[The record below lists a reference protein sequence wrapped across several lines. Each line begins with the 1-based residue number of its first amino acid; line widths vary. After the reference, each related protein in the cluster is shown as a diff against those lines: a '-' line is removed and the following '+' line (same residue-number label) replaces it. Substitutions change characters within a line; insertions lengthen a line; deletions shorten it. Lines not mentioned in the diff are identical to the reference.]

1 MKKEIIKKPFDL
13 EAYKKGAKIQTRDGH
28 EVRIVCTNA
37 ENPRFPIIALAK
49 LYNEEEVVVHYTL
62 EGKALLAD
70 IIHQNDLVIVEEV
83 KEPEE
88 PEFWSDKED
97 KQAKG
102 WVIDFESNIVY
113 HTPTQYNHRQHK
125 YFASWKQAKSAIA
138 MAMISQIMAND
149 IEHFG
154 GVVTDEEW
162 DDDDLKYVIY
172 RRNNNITSI
181 AVTKFEYCFLAFHT
195 MAQRDLFLEK
205 YRDLVKDYLMID

>member
-28 EVRIVCTNA
+28 KVRIVCTNA

-70 IIHQNDLVIVEEV
+70 TIHQNDLVIVEEV
-83 KEPEE
+83 KES
-88 PEFWSDKED
+88 EFWSDNKNNTFHGFSIHNVTTDGIFTEVEAAPNTEVNYD
-97 KQAKG
+97 IF
-102 WVIDFESNIVY
+102 V
-113 HTPTQYNHRQHK
+113 TM
-125 YFASWKQAKSAIA
+125 KQAKSALA
-138 MAMISQIMAND
+138 MARIGQILAND

-154 GVVTDEEW
+154 GVITDDEW
-162 DDDDLKYVIY
+162 EDDDLKYVIY
-172 RRNNNITSI
+172 RRNNNISSI

-195 MAQRDLFLEK
+195 AAQRDLFLKK

>member
-1 MKKEIIKKPFDL
+1 MKKKIIKKPFDL
-13 EAYKKGAKIQTRDGH
+13 EAYKNGAKIQTRDGH

-70 IIHQNDLVIVEEV
+70 VIHQNDLVIVEEV
-83 KEPEE
+83 KGPEY
-88 PEFWSDKED
+88 WSED
-97 KQAKG
+97 ISNTISGFEISPSARITE
-102 WVIDFESNIVY
+102 IDGAHNIEAF
-113 HTPTQYNHRQHK
+113 YNV
-125 YFASWKQAKSAIA
+125 FATKSQAKSAKA
-138 MAMISQIMAND
+138 MARISQILAND

-162 DDDDLKYVIY
+162 EDDDLKYVIY
-172 RRNNNITSI
+172 RRNNNISSI

-195 MAQRDLFLEK
+195 AAQRDLFLTK
-205 YRDLVKDYLMID
+205 YRDLVKDYLMLR

>member
-1 MKKEIIKKPFDL
+1 MKKKIIKKPFDL
-13 EAYKKGAKIQTRDGH
+13 EAYKNGAKIQTRDGH

-83 KEPEE
+83 KGPEY
-88 PEFWSDKED
+88 WSED
-97 KQAKG
+97 TSNTISGFEISPSARITE
-102 WVIDFESNIVY
+102 IDGAPNREAF
-113 HTPTQYNHRQHK
+113 YNV
-125 YFASWKQAKSAIA
+125 FATKSQAKSAKA
-138 MAMISQIMAND
+138 MARISQILAND

-162 DDDDLKYVIY
+162 DDDNLKYIIY
-172 RRNNNITSI
+172 RRNNNISI
-181 AVTKFEYCFLAFHT
+181 AATFEYYFLAFHT
-195 MAQRDLFLEK
+195 MAQRDLFLKK
-205 YRDLVKDYLMID
+205 YCDLVKDYLMID

>member
-70 IIHQNDLVIVEEV
+70 TIHQNDLVIVEEV
-83 KEPEE
+83 KGPEY
-88 PEFWSDKED
+88 WSEGTTNTISGF
-97 KQAKG
+97 QISSNARITE
-102 WVIDFESNIVY
+102 IDGAPNREAF
-113 HTPTQYNHRQHK
+113 YNV
-125 YFASWKQAKSAIA
+125 FATKLQAKSAKA
-138 MAMISQIMAND
+138 MARISQILAND

-162 DDDDLKYVIY
+162 DDDSWKYVIF
-172 RRNNNITSI
+172 RSSNKINKIGISV
-181 AVTKFEYCFLAFHT
+181 AYCDYHFLAFHT